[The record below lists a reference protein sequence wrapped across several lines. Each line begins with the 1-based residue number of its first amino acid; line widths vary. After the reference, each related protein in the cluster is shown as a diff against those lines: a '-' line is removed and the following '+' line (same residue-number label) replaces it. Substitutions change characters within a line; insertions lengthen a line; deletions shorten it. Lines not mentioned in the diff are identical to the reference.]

1 MISPKSSRWFL
12 IIMAALGLV
21 FWAATGNAVFIRLS
35 YLATGLLAAAGL
47 LSVFLKRGI
56 EYKRQ
61 ARFLRASVGDVFE
74 ERFEVG
80 INSLVGC
87 PWLEVVNQSTLP
99 GATGSKLLTNIKRRE
114 KRIFLGQDDPDPA
127 RGISPRTD
135 DHFRRRPFW
144 LVPD

>member
-1 MISPKSSRWFL
+1 
-12 IIMAALGLV
+12 MAALGLV
-21 FWAATGNAVFIRLS
+21 FWAATGNAIFIRLT

-114 KRIFLGQDDPDPA
+114 KRIFLGRTILTRRGAFPLGPTTISAGDPFGLFPIEIKIPA
-127 RGISPRTD
+127 SVG
-135 DHFRRRPFW
+135 
-144 LVPD
+144 